1 MKKTL
6 TANVSG
12 TVFHIEEDAY
22 DRLQQYLGSIRAQFE
37 GTEGREEILA
47 DIEARIAELF
57 HERLDERRQVV
68 SIEDVDHVIGVMGQ
82 PEDYADGENAS
93 SEGASTASTGKRGYK
108 RLFRDPDDKWVGGV
122 IGGLAAYIG
131 MDPIW
136 LRIFM
141 IVFIVLGTG
150 TPILLYIILWI
161 LVPMADSP
169 ADRLRMDGEPVTVD
183 NLKRAF
189 EEGGKRVAN
198 EAKDLGKNWGTE
210 AKRRGFSASDVVGKL
225 IGAGIIVV
233 AFGMLLGLITSIAGG
248 MFGLWHA
255 TWGAED
261 MGLLDL
267 GALVF
272 ASRNEALWLGI
283 GLLLLALI
291 PIIAILLAG
300 FRLLLNTRAPGWLVW
315 TLALLWFSALVP
327 TIIGGMKLAREF
339 HRSNSVREE
348 VPLTAPTGDV
358 LYIDALIPRDSTGW
372 SVRFDRDDFDI
383 DLEGLHIEG
392 DRISGGWARLDVEQ
406 SPDSLYRL
414 VIIRSAHGR
423 TTKDAL
429 ARAGRI
435 LTEFRQDGEVLL
447 VSPVIQFA
455 TADKIRVQDAR
466 FTLLVP
472 VGKGVFFRAGSD
484 DVIYDVENVTNTRD
498 SDMIGKTWRMTPKGL
513 EEGKP
518 GVETL
523 PAAAPVPVDS
533 ARQDEPNRPNRRA
546 REGRRANPGNS
557 REVRLPSVLDLFR
570 MAH

>member
-57 HERLDERRQVV
+57 HERLDDRRQVV

-82 PEDYADGENAS
+82 PEDYADGDSAS
-93 SEGASTASTGKRGYK
+93 SEGPSTSSTGSRGYK

-136 LRIFM
+136 LRIIM
-141 IVFIVLGTG
+141 IVFIVLGSG
-150 TPILLYIILWI
+150 TPILLYLILWI

-169 ADRLRMDGEPVTVD
+169 ADRLRMEGEPVTVD

-189 EEGGKRVAN
+189 EEGGKRMAT
-198 EAKDLGKNWGTE
+198 EAKDLGKSWEKEAKHRAKDLGKNWGNE
-210 AKRRGFSASDVVGKL
+210 AKRRGATASDVVGKL

-233 AFGMLLGLITSIAGG
+233 AFGLLLGLITSIVGG

-300 FRLLLNTRAPGWLVW
+300 FRLLLNTSAPAWLVW
-315 TLALLWFSALVP
+315 TLAVLWFSALVP
-327 TIIGGMKLAREF
+327 TVIGGMKLAREF
-339 HRSNSVREE
+339 HRSNSVRDEALLATP
-348 VPLTAPTGDV
+348 VGDV
-358 LYIDALIPRDSTGW
+358 LYLDALIPRDSTGW
-372 SVRFDRDDFDI
+372 SVRFDRDDFDVN
-383 DLEGLHIEG
+383 LEGLHIE
-392 DRISGGWARLDVEQ
+392 DNRISGGWARLDVDQ

-414 VIIRSAHGR
+414 VTIRSAHGR
-423 TTKDAL
+423 TAKERWRGQGTSSPNSAK
-429 ARAGRI
+429 RAKCCWYHRCC
-435 LTEFRQDGEVLL
+435 
-447 VSPVIQFA
+447 
-455 TADKIRVQDAR
+455 
-466 FTLLVP
+466 
-472 VGKGVFFRAGSD
+472 
-484 DVIYDVENVTNTRD
+484 
-498 SDMIGKTWRMTPKGL
+498 
-513 EEGKP
+513 
-518 GVETL
+518 
-523 PAAAPVPVDS
+523 
-533 ARQDEPNRPNRRA
+533 
-546 REGRRANPGNS
+546 NS
-557 REVRLPSVLDLFR
+557 RLRTRSACR
-570 MAH
+570 MRASHCSCQWEKPCSSGLAAMT

>member
-22 DRLQQYLGSIRAQFE
+22 DRLQHYLGSIRAQFE

-57 HERLDERRQVV
+57 NERLDGRRQVV
-68 SIEDVDHVIGVMGQ
+68 SLDDVDHVIGVMGQ
-82 PEDYADGENAS
+82 PEDYADGEEAKSSGPAAS
-93 SEGASTASTGKRGYK
+93 ATSSRGYK

-136 LRIFM
+136 LRVIM
-141 IVFIVLGTG
+141 IVFFFIGSG

-169 ADRLRMDGEPVTVD
+169 ADRLRMEGEPVTVD

-189 EEGGKRVAN
+189 EEGGKRVAS
-198 EAKDLGKNWGTE
+198 EAKDLGKNWEKE
-210 AKRRGFSASDVVGKL
+210 AKRRGFSAADIVAKL
-225 IGAGIIVV
+225 IGAGIVLV
-233 AFGMLLGLITSIAGG
+233 AFSLLLGLITSIAGG
-248 MFGLWHA
+248 VFGLWHA
-255 TWGAED
+255 TWGSEE

-272 ASRNEALWLGI
+272 ASRDEALWLSI

-291 PIIAILLAG
+291 PIIAILLVG
-300 FRLLLNTRAPGWLVW
+300 FRLLLNTRAPGWLIW

-327 TIIGGMKLAREF
+327 TVIGGMKLAREF
-339 HRSNSVREE
+339 HRSNSVRSE
-348 VPLTAPTGDV
+348 VALAGPAGDV
-358 LYIDALIPRDSTGW
+358 LYLDALMPIDSTGW
-372 SVRFDRDDFDI
+372 SVRFDRDDHDI
-383 DLEGLHIEG
+383 DFDGLHIEDG
-392 DRISGGWARLDVEQ
+392 HIAVGWARIDVEQ

-414 VIIRSAHGR
+414 VTVRTAHGR
-423 TTKDAL
+423 NAKEAL
-429 ARAGRI
+429 ARAGNI
-435 LTEFRQDGEVLL
+435 ITEFRQEGDVLL
-447 VSPVIQFA
+447 VSPVIRYA
-455 TADKIRVQDAR
+455 AKDKIRAQDAR

-472 VGKGVFFRAGSD
+472 VGKAVFFRAGSD
-484 DVIYDVENVTNTRD
+484 EVIHDVENVTNTHDR
-498 SDMIGKTWRMTPKGL
+498 DMIGKTWRMTPKGL

-518 GVETL
+518 GMEKA
-523 PAAAPVPVDS
+523 PATAPIPADS
-533 ARQDEPNRPNRRA
+533 ARKEEPRRTSRRT
-546 REGRRANPGNS
+546 REGRSTSTTEAS
-557 REVRLPSVLDLFR
+557 EVRLPSVLSLFR